1 MLGYLLSVPIQ
12 PASPN
17 SPANNLFMVASTTD
31 KRFWNLEAVGVS
43 MTKDHSKSNTLNEYI
58 TSCVTRT
65 NDGAFIARF
74 PWKPNHPN
82 LPLNSAIAKHRTQQL
97 VKHLT
102 LTSALL
108 KMYNQIL
115 AEQESWG
122 FIERVSTVNDT
133 FGTHYIPHHSVEK
146 DSTMTPIRIIFD
158 CGCRQT
164 SKHPSLNDWLLIGL
178 HVLMTCMLFCFA
190 SGLIVLGYL
199 LI

>member
-1 MLGYLLSVPIQ
+1 MLREFHISLLVGADYYWGIVQDQVIRGNGPTAVQSMLGYLLSVPIQ

-115 AEQESWG
+115 AEQES
-122 FIERVSTVNDT
+122 
-133 FGTHYIPHHSVEK
+133 
-146 DSTMTPIRIIFD
+146 
-158 CGCRQT
+158 
-164 SKHPSLNDWLLIGL
+164 
-178 HVLMTCMLFCFA
+178 
-190 SGLIVLGYL
+190 
-199 LI
+199 